1 MRILFVE
8 NREKTLFW
16 EKVALSLLAQGNQ
29 VGWIVQNHLFRPSE
43 MPAGTPIYVLPYPKA
58 SILFVEDV
66 EAWVR
71 AQHPEVITD
80 RGRTFFAAGAAHY
93 DHYKAEIGKVLG
105 EFKPDLVIGESTLF
119 HELITI
125 GLCRAAGVM
134 FVQPMGTRYP
144 RGRFS
149 LLSYD
154 TQVPAIESGDSWT
167 DEQARDLAQRIASGT
182 EVPAYMRVP
191 GRAEKAR
198 RKARW
203 ALSRGR
209 IWWARLM
216 GERYNTPSIARK
228 YALKQVVERNTA
240 RWTAMQ
246 QAPKNAAKTVL
257 YPMQLQPESN
267 IDVWGRPHSDQV
279 ELIRDLLSAAPHEYQ
294 VAVKAN
300 PKAKYEL
307 SDELLDLAERD
318 KRVCLLPFKMGMPEA
333 LARCVGAVTVTGTVG
348 FEAICGKGRA
358 ISLRHPIIENEFPD
372 FYAGSPALA
381 VERLI
386 NEPNAGVGDV
396 ELGARL
402 IKRLV
407 NQTFVG
413 RVADP
418 FSAPECID
426 PKNIAAV
433 SGAVALI
440 RRGI

>member
-1 MRILFVE
+1 MKILFVE

-16 EKVALSLLAQGNQ
+16 EKVALSLMARGHRI
-29 VGWIVQNHLFRPSE
+29 GWIVQNHIFQPRE
-43 MPAGTPIYVLPYPKA
+43 MPAGTPIYVLPYPDA
-58 SILFVEDV
+58 STPPAADV

-71 AQHPEVITD
+71 AHHPEVITD
-80 RGRTFFAAGAAHY
+80 RGRTFFGAGAAHY
-93 DHYKAEIGKVLG
+93 GHYKAKIGQALR
-105 EFKPDLVIGESTLF
+105 EFQPDLVIGESTLF

-125 GLCRAAGVM
+125 GLCRAAGLM
-134 FVQPMGTRYP
+134 YVQPMGTRYP

-149 LLSYD
+149 LLAYD

-191 GRAEKAR
+191 GRAEKMR

-209 IWWARLM
+209 IWWARIQ

-228 YALKQVVERNTA
+228 YALQKVVERNTA
-240 RWTAMQ
+240 RWSVMQ
-246 QAPKNAAKTVL
+246 KAPQSAAKTIL

-267 IDVWGRPHSDQV
+267 VDVWGRPYSDQV
-279 ELIRDLLSAAPHEYQ
+279 ETIRELLSAAPRDYQ
-294 VAVKAN
+294 IAVKAN

-307 SDELLDLAERD
+307 NEDLFELASGDP
-318 KRVCLLPFKMGMPEA
+318 RVCLLPFKMGMPDA
-333 LARCVGAVTVTGTVG
+333 LAGCIGAVTVTGTVG

-358 ISLRHPIIENEFPD
+358 VSLRHPIIENEFPD
-372 FYAGSPALA
+372 FHASSPSLA

-386 NEPNAGVGDV
+386 NEPKAGVGNVD
-396 ELGARL
+396 LGTRL
-402 IKRLV
+402 IKRFV

-413 RVADP
+413 RVSDP
-418 FSAPECID
+418 FSAPECVE
-426 PKNIAAV
+426 PKNV
-433 SGAVALI
+433 NLVVEALSRI
-440 RRGI
+440 LSRD